1 MKNST
6 FNLTSINYFGNSK
19 YQTLNTVSS
28 STSRPPNT
36 QLKKKNKR
44 NKPQTLDNVNSF
56 VPSPQK
62 KSILSLLFNSKQNGF
77 FNTVT
82 AEPSNK
88 KPKKNHSNIHQY
100 PNKKHKVKDDEE
112 RISYFLVKNK
122 KPFETTKKKFQRYL
136 LDDELQYANLANME
150 TQFKHDG

>member
-6 FNLTSINYFGNSK
+6 FNLTSINYFGNTK

-36 QLKKKNKR
+36 QLKKKNQR
-44 NKPQTLDNVNSF
+44 NKPQTLDNINSF

-82 AEPSNK
+82 TEPPNK
-88 KPKKNHSNIHQY
+88 KPKKNHSNIHQHS
-100 PNKKHKVKDDEE
+100 NKKHKVKDDKDE
-112 RISYFLVKNK
+112 RSYFLVKNK
-122 KPFETTKKKFQRYL
+122 TSFDTTKKKVSKIFIR
-136 LDDELQYANLANME
+136 
-150 TQFKHDG
+150 